1 MMDHPRNGLR
11 PPPLKGATPADR
23 PSRIRGVRLVWEAL
37 AGVVAV
43 LAAGC
48 ASLAPPHQRPPLPVA
63 SQFPGATAA
72 DTAGSPAVSE
82 IDWRQVFVD
91 ARLQRLIATA
101 LQNNRDLRVAAL
113 NVEQARA
120 RAQAQG
126 ASLWPTL
133 NAGASASRQDSASG
147 ATLKSF
153 NAGVLVTSYELDF
166 FGRLRSLTDAAQASA
181 VAADEGCKTTHISLV
196 AAVAATY
203 VALLADDEL
212 LALTQRTLDTRL
224 ETLRLVQL
232 RADVGVSSDLDLQAV
247 LSLVANARATLAQGR
262 RQRAL
267 DENALVLLLGQP
279 LPADLPPAPT
289 LAQLA
294 LGAELPA
301 GLPSALLERR
311 PDIRAAEAQLVA
323 AEANLGAARAAFFP
337 AVTLTASAGTA
348 SSELSGLFKGGSWG
362 WGIAP
367 QLLFT
372 LFDAGRNQ
380 ANQRAAE
387 AARESAVAQYDKSI
401 QSAFREVA
409 DALAGRATLG
419 EQLLAQQQQ
428 TEAEAARLRLANL
441 RYRNGVASSLDLLDA
456 QRSLFATQQQAL
468 LVQLAQV
475 QNQVSLYKA
484 LGGGWSET
492 AAAGSRP

>member
-1 MMDHPRNGLR
+1 MR
-11 PPPLKGATPADR
+11 
-23 PSRIRGVRLVWEAL
+23 SRLVLVMTAAL
-37 AGVVAV
+37 S
-43 LAAGC
+43 GC
-48 ASLAPPHQRPPLPVA
+48 ASMAPPHQRPPLPVA
-63 SQFPGATAA
+63 AAFPDSIAA
-72 DTAGSPAVSE
+72 DTAAGIAVAE
-82 IDWRQVFVD
+82 IDWRQVFGD
-91 ARLQRLIATA
+91 TRLQRLITTA
-101 LQNNRDLRVAAL
+101 LQNNRDLRVTAL

-133 NAGASASRQDSASG
+133 NAGLSGSRQDTASG
-147 ATLKSF
+147 STVSAYS
-153 NAGVLVTSYELDF
+153 AGVLVTGYELDF
-166 FGRLRSLTDAAQASA
+166 FGRLRSLTDAAQALA
-181 VAADEGCKTTHISLV
+181 VAADEGRKTTHISLV
-196 AAVAATY
+196 AAVAGTY
-203 VALLADDEL
+203 LALLADDEL

-224 ETLRLVQL
+224 ESLRLIQL
-232 RADVGVSSDLDLQAV
+232 RFDVGTASELDLQAA
-247 LSLVANARATLAQGR
+247 LSLVANARATLAQGQ

-267 DENALVLLLGQP
+267 DENALVLLLGQS
-279 LPADLPPAPT
+279 LPPDLPPAPT

-294 LGAELPA
+294 LGSQLPA

-323 AEANLGAARAAFFP
+323 AEANLGAARAALFP
-337 AVTLTASAGTA
+337 LISLTASAGT
-348 SSELSGLFKGGSWG
+348 SSTELSGLFKSGSWG

-372 LFDAGRNQ
+372 LFDSGRNQ

-387 AARESAVAQYDKSI
+387 AARESAVASYDKAI

-419 EQLLAQQQQ
+419 EQLRAQQQQ
-428 TEAEAARLRLANL
+428 VDAEAARLRIAEL

-456 QRSLFATQQQAL
+456 QRSLFATQQQTL

-484 LGGGWSET
+484 LGGGWSEPPAT
-492 AAAGSRP
+492 GAQP